1 MMGLAIQHGA
11 DQPVDAVQL
20 NTLDQNFDEDDI
32 LGEDDQKEKNR
43 KVKGEDDFGM
53 SSDEEQR
60 LEARKKAKK
69 DKTVEQAR
77 VEAEQ
82 ENAKRN

>member
-1 MMGLAIQHGA
+1 M
-11 DQPVDAVQL
+11 

-69 DKTVEQAR
+69 EKTVE
-77 VEAEQ
+77 
-82 ENAKRN
+82 